1 MSENK
6 VVYFKELP
14 SFIEG
19 IAHHLGYQIHIMQ
32 IKEMYS
38 LSYEVYSKEEEKI
51 KDYIDTYFYLLNN
64 VSNRGSQRIITKSI
78 FLLTGKR
85 IKKEKV
91 ENILSSF
98 FSIKEEINI
107 KKIIDFS
114 FRIASLV
121 KNRKDCY
128 MYRFMIMNYL
138 LIYYGFKQ
146 IRIFEHDYPFMDKAI
161 KEYKEGNRENLE
173 KIVIL
178 KEQSSKE
185 LPADYYSNLS
195 EITLKDITQFF
206 IINKN
211 ILIHNYKVESLAI
224 FGSFAKGKERLDSDI
239 DLIIKFE
246 EYIPI
251 LKKNKYK
258 EEIRKLVYQQFNRFC
273 DIHIESETINE
284 NEIKIFK
291 DYIKII

>member
-1 MSENK
+1 
-6 VVYFKELP
+6 
-14 SFIEG
+14 
-19 IAHHLGYQIHIMQ
+19 
-32 IKEMYS
+32 
-38 LSYEVYSKEEEKI
+38 
-51 KDYIDTYFYLLNN
+51 
-64 VSNRGSQRIITKSI
+64 
-78 FLLTGKR
+78 
-85 IKKEKV
+85 
-91 ENILSSF
+91 
-98 FSIKEEINI
+98 
-107 KKIIDFS
+107 
-114 FRIASLV
+114 
-121 KNRKDCY
+121 
-128 MYRFMIMNYL
+128 
-138 LIYYGFKQ
+138 
-146 IRIFEHDYPFMDKAI
+146 MDKAI
-161 KEYKEGNRENLE
+161 KEYKEGNKENLE

-224 FGSFAKGKERLDSDI
+224 FGSFAKGKEKQDSDI